1 MGTKT
6 NRLITLAL
14 VLVVSCTANAQE
26 EAESGYLGILN
37 ANESLIDSISNESGT
52 RTGDFSTDSLLS
64 SVRENAD
71 WQLDGPVVVSTSGE
85 ILGQLSTVDVS
96 TNSLF
101 NESIYVQVP
110 YMDRSEACIG
120 SMNSKF
126 SIDGPKIYDSQ
137 SEELKALIQERIFD
151 YETRP

>member
-1 MGTKT
+1 MGI
-6 NRLITLAL
+6 NRAIILILGSLAWA
-14 VLVVSCTANAQE
+14 STYAE
-26 EAESGYLGILN
+26 EGEGYLGILN

-85 ILGQLSTVDVS
+85 ILGQLSTFEGS

-110 YMDRSEACIG
+110 FMDRCEACIG